1 MTNPMLT
8 TIRRQNQ
15 VHATKQVCRYAVGAL
30 KVITFGAAIYLCIVA
45 ILGFGSL

>member
-1 MTNPMLT
+1 MANPMLT

-15 VHATKQVCRYAVGAL
+15 VHATKQVFRYVVGAL
-30 KVITFGAAIYLCIVA
+30 KVITLGAAIYLCIIA